1 MSAAAAAHQTALIQ
15 PVILS
20 GGIGTRLW
28 PLSRALYPKQLLP
41 LASDRTM
48 LQETA
53 RRVADP
59 ARFAPPLIV
68 CNDEHRFIVAE
79 QLREIGVT
87 PDAIVLE
94 PVGRNTAP
102 AAAIAALMLRARG
115 HEGPMLLL
123 PSDHVIGDAAGFHA
137 ALDPAVAAARDGAL
151 VTFGMAPTKIETGYG
166 HIQRGAALGD
176 IAGCYRAARFV
187 EKPAPELARSLLDE
201 GGWYWNSGMFLFA
214 PASYLEEIERLEPA
228 ILSAC
233 QAAIDTG
240 REDLDFFRLD
250 RETFAQA
257 PSISIDYAVMERT
270 ERAAVVPADIAWSDI
285 GSWTALWELGEKDGS
300 GNVML
305 GDVVAE
311 EVRDSYLRSEGPLV
325 AAIGVED
332 LLIVA
337 TEDAV
342 LVTTKERAQ
351 DVKSLVARLEA
362 GGDDRHHTHLKVF
375 RPWGSF
381 QSLDVGE
388 GFQVKHLTVN
398 PGARL
403 SLQKHEHRAEHW
415 VVVQG
420 TARVTRGEEVFDLK
434 PSQSTYIPLGVM
446 HRLENPGTEPVRV
459 IEIQSGDYL
468 GEDDIQRF
476 DDVYGRSED

>member
-1 MSAAAAAHQTALIQ
+1 MSALPAGGRSALIQ

-20 GGIGTRLW
+20 GGVGTRLW

-41 LASDRTM
+41 LASERTM

-79 QLREIGVT
+79 QLREIGVV
-87 PDAIVLE
+87 PAAIVLE

-102 AAAIAALMLRARG
+102 AAAIAALMLQARAG
-115 HEGPMLLL
+115 EGPMLLL
-123 PSDHVIGDAAGFHA
+123 PSDHVIGDSAGFHA
-137 ALDPAVAAARDGAL
+137 ALDPAAAAARDGAL
-151 VTFGMAPTKIETGYG
+151 ATFGMAPTKVETGYG
-166 HIQRGAALGD
+166 HIQRGAPLGD

-187 EKPAPELARSLLDE
+187 EKPAPELARSMLDE
-201 GGWYWNSGMFLFA
+201 GDWYWNSGMFLFA
-214 PASYLEEIERLEPA
+214 AASYLEEIERLQPA

-233 QAAIDTG
+233 QAAVERG

-250 RETFAQA
+250 RASFAQA

-270 ERAAVVPADIAWSDI
+270 ARAAVVPADIGWSDI
-285 GSWTALWELGEKDGS
+285 GSWAALWELGEKDEA

-305 GDVVAE
+305 GDTVAE
-311 EVRDSYLRSEGPLV
+311 QVRGSYLRTEGPLL
-325 AAIGVED
+325 AAIGVDD

-337 TEDAV
+337 TADAV
-342 LVTTKERAQ
+342 LVATKDRAQ
-351 DVKSLVARLEA
+351 DVKTLVARLEA
-362 GGDDRHHTHLKVF
+362 GGDDRHHSHLKVF

-381 QSLDVGE
+381 QSLDAGE

-403 SLQKHEHRAEHW
+403 SLQKHDHRAEHW

-420 TARVTRGEEVFDLK
+420 IARVTRGEEVFDLK
-434 PSQSTYIPLGVM
+434 PNQSTYIPLGVR
-446 HRLENPGTEPVRV
+446 HRLENPGAEPVRV
-459 IEIQSGDYL
+459 LEIQSGDYL
-468 GEDDIQRF
+468 GEDDIVRF
-476 DDVYGRSED
+476 DAVYGRSVY